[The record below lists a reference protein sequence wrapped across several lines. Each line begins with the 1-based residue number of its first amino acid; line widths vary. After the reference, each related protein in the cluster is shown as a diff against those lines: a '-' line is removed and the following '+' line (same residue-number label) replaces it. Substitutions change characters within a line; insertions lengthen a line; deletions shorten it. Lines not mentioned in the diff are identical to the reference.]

1 MTTEQ
6 QPAERP
12 AERQEERPAG
22 GAASS
27 LMRSGALMA
36 LGTIA
41 SRVTGFVRSAVIII
55 ALGNGIL
62 GSIYNLSNTIPN
74 IVYDLL
80 LGGILSSVIVP
91 LIVQA
96 KKRDKEYGERY
107 EQRFF
112 TIALIALAVI
122 TLIAVLAAPLI
133 MRAYGGSDLRGEDL
147 RLAVL
152 FAMFFLPQIFFYG
165 VGAFAGAVLNTRNSF
180 AAPMWAPV
188 LNNLV
193 VIGVGIAFLVV
204 QKGGPPSAA
213 NLTQAE
219 FLLLAVGTTGG
230 IVLQT
235 AVLWP
240 ALRRTGFRWRPRL
253 DFQKGELGQVGK
265 AAGWTL
271 GYVVLTQI
279 GFLVVTRLSN
289 TAGLR
294 GAQEGL
300 GEAYGYASY
309 ATAYQFFQLPYAI
322 VAVSVITALLP
333 RMSGHAAE
341 GDVAAVRDDFSSG
354 LRLSSVLIVPGAA
367 YMLALAPDIV
377 NALFAHGNTSAAD
390 AAVIGRIM
398 QALAIALIPFSVYQL
413 MLRVFYA
420 HRDTRTPALVAV
432 VTVAVNIAT
441 ALLAFQL
448 LPTEDIVVGIA
459 GAFVVTNCV
468 GVLVCALLL
477 RRLLGR
483 IDGGRIIAAHVKMLA
498 AAGPLAAF
506 AVACHLLI
514 EKWAGTGLFASLTTL
529 VVGGLGGG
537 ILYLVAARILR
548 ISEVET
554 MTRTLGA
561 RIPGLR

>member
-1 MTTEQ
+1 MTEQ
-6 QPAERP
+6 RS
-12 AERQEERPAG
+12 EERTG
-22 GAASS
+22 GGGSS

-96 KKRDKEYGERY
+96 KKRDREYGERY

-112 TIALIALAVI
+112 TIAIIALLLITVVAV
-122 TLIAVLAAPLI
+122 VAAPLI
-133 MRAYGGSDLRGEDL
+133 MRAYGGSELRGDDFK
-147 RLAVL
+147 LAVL

-165 VGAFAGAVLNTRNSF
+165 VGAFAGAILNTRDSF

-188 LNNLV
+188 LNNIV
-193 VIGVGIAFLVV
+193 VIAVGVAFLLI
-204 QKGGPPSAA
+204 QSGGKPTAA
-213 NLTQAE
+213 NLTDTE
-219 FLLLAVGTTGG
+219 FLLLALGTTGG

-235 AVLWP
+235 IALWP

-253 DFQKGELGQVGK
+253 DFQKGELGLVGRT
-265 AAGWTL
+265 AGWTL
-271 GYVVLTQI
+271 FYVLLTQI
-279 GFLVVTRLSN
+279 GFLIVTRLS
-289 TAGLR
+289 TSAGLR
-294 GAQEGL
+294 GVQEGI

-341 GDVAAVRDDFSSG
+341 GNTDLVRDDFSSG
-354 LRLSSVLIVPGAA
+354 LRLSSVLIIPGAA
-367 YMLALAPDIV
+367 FMLALAPDIV
-377 NALFAHGNTSAAD
+377 TALFAHGNTSTGE

-398 QALAIALIPFSVYQL
+398 QMLAVALIPFSIYQL

-420 HRDTRTPALVAV
+420 YRDTKTPALIAIA
-432 VTVAVNIAT
+432 TVATNIAT
-441 ALLAFQL
+441 ALLAYQT

-459 GAFVVTNCV
+459 GAFVITNSV
-468 GVLVCALLL
+468 GVLVCAIVL
-477 RRLLGR
+477 RRRLGR
-483 IDGGRIIAAHVKMLA
+483 IDAGRIIASHVKMLA

-506 AVACHLLI
+506 ALGCHVAL
-514 EKWAGTGLFASLTTL
+514 EKWAGTGLMPSLAAL
-529 VVGGLGGG
+529 VLGGLGGG
-537 ILYLVAARILR
+537 ILYVAAARILR
-548 ISEVET
+548 VPEVET
-554 MTRTLGA
+554 MLRTLSA